1 MAKSGIRAAPA
12 KGNPLEKVPSTSMTS
27 NDAVKRDPPNGE
39 LLCLRV
45 KFLLILLI
53 HLWRECGELRLESE
67 VAFVLK
73 TRRERASRWS
83 VLGAL
88 TLVAVFG
95 LAGTAAAVPPPP
107 PNPSDSE
114 IDSSQARANAKAG
127 EVGQLT
133 NQLAE
138 AETRLADLQDQ
149 VELKE
154 EQANKALVDQ
164 QTAEDAASQAQADAD
179 AARRES
185 DAAAQQIEAAR
196 EQLDGFIAGSYM
208 QGSTMNSIS
217 AYLGSKSPQDLLA
230 RAQLLSS
237 VSGSQ
242 LNGLDLMEQAQTDK
256 ANKDAAAR
264 AALEVAQQKQAAA
277 EQAKRTA
284 DAARTAAVQA
294 QQGQAAQTA
303 ALEANKNTVEQQLYT
318 AQQRVA
324 GLQGQRQRY
333 QDWLAQKQRED
344 EERSRQ
350 AALAASH
357 SGAGGGAPPATGSAS
372 SVVERAIARALAQL
386 GMPYAWGGGNASGPT
401 RGIHDGGV
409 ADAYGDYKKIGFDC
423 SGLMVYAYG
432 GAVSLPHYSGYQ
444 YDAGRHVPLSQM
456 RRGDLLFWGRAGI
469 HHVAMYLGGGM
480 MIEAPESGMVVRVT
494 PVRYG
499 DILPY
504 AVRLV
509 G

>member
-1 MAKSGIRAAPA
+1 M
-12 KGNPLEKVPSTSMTS
+12 
-27 NDAVKRDPPNGE
+27 
-39 LLCLRV
+39 
-45 KFLLILLI
+45 
-53 HLWRECGELRLESE
+53 
-67 VAFVLK
+67 K
-73 TRRERASRWS
+73 TKRERVSRWA
-83 VLGAL
+83 VVGAWAL
-88 TLVAVFG
+88 AATFG
-95 LAGTAAAVPPPP
+95 VAGTAAAVPPPP

-114 IDSSQARANAKAG
+114 ISSSQTQANAKAN

-133 NQLAE
+133 NQLAQ
-138 AETRLADLQDQ
+138 AETRLSDLADQ

-185 DAAAQQIEAAR
+185 DAAAQQIEVAR
-196 EQLDGFIAGSYM
+196 KQLDDFIAGSFQ
-208 QGSTMNSIS
+208 QGSTMGSIS
-217 AYLGSKSPQDLLA
+217 AYLTSRSPQDLLA

-242 LNGLDLMEQAQTDK
+242 LNALQLMEQAQTDK
-256 ANKDAAAR
+256 SNKDAAAR

-277 EQAKRTA
+277 EAAKRTA
-284 DAARTAAVQA
+284 DAARAAAVQA
-294 QQGQAAQTA
+294 QQSQAAQNAT
-303 ALEANKNTVEQQLYT
+303 LEADKNSVEQQLYA

-344 EERSRQ
+344 EQRAQQ
-350 AALAASH
+350 AALTASK
-357 SGAGGGAPPATGSAS
+357 GGGGGGAAPPPSGSTS
-372 SVVERAIARALAQL
+372 SLIDRVIARAMSQL
-386 GMPYAWGGGNASGPT
+386 GVTYAWGGGNAYGPT

-409 ADAYGDYKKIGFDC
+409 ADAYGDYRKIGFDC
-423 SGLMVYAYG
+423 SGLMIYAYG
-432 GAVSLPHYSGYQ
+432 GVVSLPHYSGYQ
-444 YDAGRHVPLSQM
+444 YTAGRHVPLSQM
-456 RRGDLLFWGRAGI
+456 RRGDLLFWGSSDI
-469 HHVAMYLGGGM
+469 HHVALYLGNGM

-504 AVRLV
+504 ATRLV